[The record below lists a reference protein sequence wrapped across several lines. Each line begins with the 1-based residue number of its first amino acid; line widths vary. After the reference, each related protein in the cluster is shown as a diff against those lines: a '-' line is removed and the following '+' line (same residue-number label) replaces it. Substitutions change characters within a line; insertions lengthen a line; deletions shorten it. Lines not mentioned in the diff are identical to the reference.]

1 MLKPRLHPLHYRLHR
16 NFHIAITFTAT
27 DTDSSSSSPAQSPA
41 ADMNNDEHDDAPHED
56 ADDDDQPLFPVEGRF
71 TSHADRDRIL
81 SLPEIEREEILAERA
96 TQITRRTQ
104 DLVLKKAL
112 AASASGD
119 AAAKKRKAAAAELD
133 DSNTRST
140 RPKTDKRTAALDNLK
155 RAREQKGAERD
166 RRDAGRSRRDERE
179 EQQSRSP
186 SRDVDSDPDRVEWA
200 EPSRRR
206 GDRDEPPAELRDFER
221 CRVGRSNFAKVCFYP
236 GFEDAIRGCFARV
249 SIGLNRETGQNQ
261 YRMTQIRGE
270 HTSSCR
276 PSIN

>member
-1 MLKPRLHPLHYRLHR
+1 M
-16 NFHIAITFTAT
+16 
-27 DTDSSSSSPAQSPA
+27 D
-41 ADMNNDEHDDAPHED
+41 DEHDDAPHED
-56 ADDDDQPLFPVEGRF
+56 AEDDDQPLFPVEGKF

-112 AASASGD
+112 AASSGD
-119 AAAKKRKAAAAELD
+119 AAARKRKAAAAELD
-133 DSNTRST
+133 DSNKRST

-179 EQQSRSP
+179 EELSRSP
-186 SRDVDSDPDRVEWA
+186 SRDADSDNERVEWA
-200 EPSRRR
+200 EASDKRR

-261 YRMTQIRGE
+261 YRMTQIRSE
-270 HTSSCR
+270 AFSSYMSA
-276 PSIN
+276 SILT